1 MIDEKE
7 ERRDIIQRSPPALVG
22 NLSQRGVADADWL
35 WVPRGMDHTAHHP
48 DLAPD
53 RSAAAAGVVCTLEQ
67 TVAVSSSAWLPGASV
82 VSGCLSPVAL
92 PLCSTRIVS
101 QSALNLS

>member
-22 NLSQRGVADADWL
+22 NLSLRGVADADRL
-35 WVPRGMDHTAHHP
+35 WIPRGIDHTAHHP
-48 DLAPD
+48 DLALD
-53 RSAAAAGVVCTLEQ
+53 RSAVAAGVVCTLEQ
-67 TVAVSSSAWLPGASV
+67 AVAVSSSAWLPGASV
-82 VSGCLSPVAL
+82 VSVCLSPVAL

-101 QSALNLS
+101 QSAQNLS